1 MNPQVYGFL
10 GLLRGG
16 KLLIGSSLLEAVG
29 KAKLIL
35 LAEDASANTQKAAL
49 DKAHYRD
56 IPVLMLPSKAAL
68 GQALGFDQISVVGV
82 LDKAAA
88 ASSSRT
94 YERSLDR

>member
-1 MNPQVYGFL
+1 L
-10 GLLRGG
+10 GLLNRGG

-88 ASSSRT
+88 AHLQ
-94 YERSLDR
+94 ELMKGV